1 MVERRRIG
9 PMRPLILAALVMAA
23 GCTIEPRTDRP
34 STAGGSST
42 ADGDPVPHKEVVQV
56 PGVAPSPV
64 YSPAVR
70 SGDFIFLAGAVGS
83 VPGGEFRL
91 IEGGIGPETRQVLEN
106 LQAVIEAAGGTMADM
121 VKCTVFLAD
130 IDDYA
135 AMNEVYVD
143 FFPSAPPAR
152 SAFATGGLPF
162 GARVEIEC
170 MAAAR

>member
-1 MVERRRIG
+1 MARRHGIG
-9 PMRPLILAALVMAA
+9 PIRPLILTAAILAA

-34 STAGGSST
+34 ATGTGTGTEA
-42 ADGDPVPHKEVVQV
+42 PHKEVVEV

-64 YSPAVR
+64 YSPAIR

-91 IEGGIGPETRQVLEN
+91 AEGGVGPETRQVLEN
-106 LQAVIEAAGGTMADM
+106 LRHVIEAAGGTMDDM

-130 IDDYA
+130 IEDYA
-135 AMNEVYVD
+135 AMNEVYVA
-143 FFPSAPPAR
+143 FFPSGPPAR

-162 GARVEIEC
+162 DARVEIEC